1 MQVFESETLTELLVH
16 ASEAPMGYAAVHM
29 RILMLSALLMLVAV
43 KAAPFEDMLR
53 GAFVGCPLTVGVC
66 LTNTADIIYAQGALR
81 RTKPDSG
88 ATMAGPLSMG
98 DFCKSSCRL

>member
-53 GAFVGCPLTVGVC
+53 GAFVGCPLTVGVRSV
-66 LTNTADIIYAQGALR
+66 LQTRQILYMHKER
-81 RTKPDSG
+81 SG
-88 ATMAGPLSMG
+88 GRNRSAARQWPAH
-98 DFCKSSCRL
+98 